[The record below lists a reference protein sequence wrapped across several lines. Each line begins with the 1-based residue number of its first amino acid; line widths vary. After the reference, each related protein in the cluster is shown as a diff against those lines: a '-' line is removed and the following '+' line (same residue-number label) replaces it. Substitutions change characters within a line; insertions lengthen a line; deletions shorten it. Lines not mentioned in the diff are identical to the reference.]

1 MPESYSTR
9 DAYGEILLELGK
21 QKDDIFVVDADLSC
35 STKTSLFARE
45 FPRRFVNVGCA
56 EQDLMGTAAGLALG
70 GKTVFASS
78 HAVFATYRN
87 FEIIRNIIAHDCL
100 NVKIVTT
107 HSGLTNS
114 VDGYTHH
121 SLEDIA
127 LMRVLPNMN
136 IIVPADSVETKKVIG
151 YCCNDKLPYY
161 IRLNRPKTPVLYEN
175 GCEFKLGKWDILFE
189 GDDLSLIASGTM
201 VPVAVEVHDKLKA
214 KNLSVEVI
222 NASSIKPFDKD
233 VLLKTAK
240 KTGMIV
246 TLEDHSVIGGL
257 GSLVSEYLS
266 SESPVKVHSFG
277 VNDEFSQ
284 SGSIDELYAYYGL
297 TSDEIVKKIHGI
309 VEG

>member
-1 MPESYSTR
+1 
-9 DAYGEILLELGK
+9 
-21 QKDDIFVVDADLSC
+21 
-35 STKTSLFARE
+35 
-45 FPRRFVNVGCA
+45 
-56 EQDLMGTAAGLALG
+56 
-70 GKTVFASS
+70 
-78 HAVFATYRN
+78 
-87 FEIIRNIIAHDCL
+87 
-100 NVKIVTT
+100 
-107 HSGLTNS
+107 

-136 IIVPADSVETKKVIG
+136 IVVPADSVEAKKVIG

-189 GDDLSLIASGTM
+189 GDDLSIIATGTM
-201 VPVAVEVHDKLKA
+201 VPVAIEVYEKLKA
-214 KNLSVEVI
+214 QNLSVEVI

-240 KTGMIV
+240 KNGKIV

-297 TSDEIVKKIHGI
+297 TSDEIVKKIDHFY
-309 VEG
+309 